1 MYSISFT
8 ENNKNYCLSLHY
20 NGTISYIFINGTE
33 VFKLLLRIFK
43 FKDSQ
48 IVVTSLWLGNISKD
62 FSVDNMK
69 NKGSNGH
76 VQNFMVDYDA
86 ISVDDIFDIR
96 RYPIKII

>member
-20 NGTISYIFINGTE
+20 NGTISYIFFNGTE

-48 IVVTSLWLGNISKD
+48 IVATSLWLGNISKD

-76 VQNFMVDYDA
+76 V
-86 ISVDDIFDIR
+86 
-96 RYPIKII
+96 

>member
-8 ENNKNYCLSLHY
+8 ENNKNYCLSLPY
-20 NGTISYIFINGTE
+20 NGTNSYIFFNGTE

-48 IVVTSLWLGNISKD
+48 IVATSLWLGNISKD
-62 FSVDNMK
+62 FSVGNMK

-76 VQNFMVDYDA
+76 V
-86 ISVDDIFDIR
+86 
-96 RYPIKII
+96 

>member
-76 VQNFMVDYDA
+76 V
-86 ISVDDIFDIR
+86 
-96 RYPIKII
+96 